1 MGIGVQALT
10 LMADLRQR
18 GLLRKYRSVIEF
30 GSQTFAPDSAR
41 ARAALAGLMPDLDTG
56 AIETPRDLYRAMGFQ
71 RYVAIDLDEHD
82 GALGY
87 NLNLDLAATY
97 GFRDTFDL
105 VTNHGTTEHA
115 FDQMRCFENAHR
127 LTAPGGMMLHAL
139 PSQGY
144 QNHAFFSY
152 HPSFFLDLAAANDYE
167 VLGLWYNIEEEL
179 YAYTDGF
186 LAENEVAATEFT
198 AVFALLRKR
207 GEADFVVP
215 FDGRYYVEEKDGA
228 LVPRN
233 DVGGH
238 ERVGEN
244 MFPVSSGYPQRR
256 RAGGLPVRAPRT
268 RFVVPVWGHA
278 FIDAFLKFGLR
289 AQIENGSLDFEAAEN
304 FEYVIVTDS
313 AGARML
319 AQSPIIAT
327 LREKL
332 RVTIMAAVVHH
343 GGHSYSTL
351 TQCYNIAL
359 GTAVAGDAYVFL
371 TSDCFFS
378 REVFART
385 LALLETK
392 RLVLSPALRV
402 VEESFITD
410 VSAAGLWNLSGP
422 DLLRLAIKHEH
433 PLTEAFTLD
442 NPRGV
447 NHPLPAH
454 MLVRLAGG
462 YVGRWTV
469 MHPIA
474 MRITNTLPRIG
485 QTIDWN
491 FGVMQVEGW
500 SDVGV
505 LDSITDGLTVST
517 TPLGYDQDEKL
528 QRGASARH
536 HLRNL
541 CNWVD
546 IPWALEFHLAQIT
559 HPVRLVI
566 EAECPPAAI
575 TAAEARVESVIG
587 GLLDYVNARRRIPR
601 RSFHGLGAAD
611 LLRDALDFRR
621 PQIFSRRLFNKL
633 VQRSKRQAMQK
644 VRQVLRV

>member
-18 GLLRKYRSVIEF
+18 GLLRPYRSIIEF

-41 ARAALAGLMPDLDTG
+41 ARAALSELMPDLDTD
-56 AIETPRDLYRAMGFQ
+56 AIETPRDLYRAIGFR
-71 RYVAIDLDEHD
+71 RYVAIDLDQHD

-87 NLNLDLAATY
+87 NLNLDLAAAY
-97 GFRDTFDL
+97 GFRDTFDM

-144 QNHAFFSY
+144 QNHAFYSY
-152 HPSFFLDLAAANDYE
+152 HPSLFLDLAAANDYE
-167 VLGLWYNIEEEL
+167 VLGLWYNIGEEL

-186 LAENEVAATEFT
+186 LAENAVMATEFT

-207 GEADFVVP
+207 AETDFVVP

-228 LVPRN
+228 LVPRQ

-244 MFPVSSGYPQRR
+244 LFPVSARYPRLRRSGALATRP
-256 RAGGLPVRAPRT
+256 PRT
-268 RFVVPVWGHA
+268 RFILPVWGTA
-278 FIDAFLKFGLR
+278 FIDAFLTFGLR
-289 AQIENGSLDFEAAEN
+289 AQIDNGSIDFAEEQDC
-304 FEYVIVTDS
+304 EYVIVTDS
-313 AGARML
+313 DGAHML
-319 AQSPIIAT
+319 GQSPIIGT

-332 RVTIMAAVVHH
+332 RVTIMATSFQQRSDA
-343 GGHSYSTL
+343 YSKL
-351 TQCYNIAL
+351 TQCYNAAL
-359 GTAVAGDAYVFL
+359 ASAVAGDAYVFL

-410 VSAAGLWNLSGP
+410 IATSGAWNLSGP
-422 DLLRLAIKHEH
+422 ELLRLAMKHEH

-454 MLVRLAGG
+454 MLVRLNSG

-474 MRITNTLPRIG
+474 MRIGNTLPRIA

-491 FGVMQVEGW
+491 FGVMQIESW
-500 SDVGV
+500 DDVGV
-505 LDSITDGLTVST
+505 LDSIADGLTVST
-517 TPLGYDQDEKL
+517 TPLAYDQGEHL
-528 QRGASARH
+528 HRGAEARH

-541 CNWVD
+541 KSWVD

-559 HPVRLVI
+559 HPVRLLIDGQATPDEV
-566 EAECPPAAI
+566 A
-575 TAAEARVESVIG
+575 AAEVRVSEVIG
-587 GLLDYVNARRRIPR
+587 GLLAYVNSRRRVPR
-601 RSFHGLGAAD
+601 KTFHDLGAAD

-621 PQIFSRRLFNKL
+621 PQILSRRVLGKLLQRGKRGAANKA
-633 VQRSKRQAMQK
+633 RHF
-644 VRQVLRV
+644 LRV